1 LNFALAWIVS
11 LVYVGAKAYQQ
22 RVVQHAQYLRMPL
35 MSYVMAFCEV
45 FVITI
50 VSRHYD
56 DAWSLAALAACIGTG
71 AWMGSMLGT
80 YVHERG
86 RRGR

>member
-1 LNFALAWIVS
+1 MNFLLAWAVS
-11 LVYVGAKAYQQ
+11 FVYIFLKATQQ
-22 RVVQHAQYLRMPL
+22 RQVQHAEYRKMPL
-35 MSYVMAFCEV
+35 PSYGMAFCEV

-56 DAWSLAALAACIGTG
+56 DAISLGFLAFCIGTG

-80 YVHERG
+80 YLHA
-86 RRGR
+86 RRRK

>member
-1 LNFALAWIVS
+1 MNFALAWIVS
-11 LVYVGAKAYQQ
+11 LVYIGAKAYQQ
-22 RVVQHAQYLRMPL
+22 RVVQHAQYSRMPL

-56 DAWSLAALAACIGTG
+56 DAGSLVMLAICIGTG

-80 YVHERG
+80 YLHTKG
-86 RRGR
+86 RK